1 MAQRTVRSVQL
12 PFPGRENG
20 NPRLLVDAAVGEQ
33 TCTRLQLWL
42 FGCRNHRGFLG
53 AAGTGGR
60 LQLERGVLGEFRG
73 QEVGLVFPKHSLP
86 SSKVLRTSETPPWLL
101 LVH

>member
-1 MAQRTVRSVQL
+1 MQL
-12 PFPGRENG
+12 PFTERENG

-42 FGCRNHRGFLG
+42 FGCSNHGGFLG
-53 AAGTGGR
+53 AAGPGGR

-73 QEVGLVFPKHSLP
+73 QAMGLVLPKHSLP
-86 SSKVLRTSETPPWLL
+86 SSKVLRTLETPPWLL
-101 LVH
+101 SVH